1 MASLFRPTLY
11 IVRSYWLLQCYD
23 DAKKITQ
30 NPSVHVHP
38 LALAGARGNS
48 DAAFCCQYYSSLLLS
63 WCGQTL
69 MEPMSR
75 PSCSTSSIQS
85 KHCRWAEFRRIAAYA
100 LSPCYR
106 SHLLNLSQR
115 EASVCACVRL
125 MSIHT
130 AIQTNQPRL
139 AHPLLAGD
147 PTYPWEEL
155 CRASVRSSVCPSP
168 AYGEIFAINSTD

>member
-1 MASLFRPTLY
+1 MLWR
-11 IVRSYWLLQCYD
+11 C
-23 DAKKITQ
+23 KK
-30 NPSVHVHP
+30 NYSESKCPRAPP
-38 LALAGARGNS
+38 LSLAGARGNS

-69 MEPMSR
+69 MEPTSR

-130 AIQTNQPRL
+130 AIQTNQPHL
-139 AHPLLAGD
+139 AYPLLAGD

>member
-1 MASLFRPTLY
+1 
-11 IVRSYWLLQCYD
+11 
-23 DAKKITQ
+23 
-30 NPSVHVHP
+30 
-38 LALAGARGNS
+38 
-48 DAAFCCQYYSSLLLS
+48 
-63 WCGQTL
+63 
-69 MEPMSR
+69 MSR

-155 CRASVRSSVCPSP
+155 CRASVLPSVRLQRMVKYLRLTLPTK
-168 AYGEIFAINSTD
+168 STARCGKALPQYSIYRLTVT